1 VPAGDFYEFLGR
13 LGHKIL
19 RAGDATWYDVQ
30 PRVLLAVPHFR
41 TLSLSEETIGQLLA
55 EHRLRA
61 LRFPTDTTQFGF
73 ESTLA
78 INCNRDYGLKALH
91 RKARNQTLRALERC
105 TIERTDFAFLARE
118 GLRLNRDTAA
128 RQRVRNQFV
137 DESYWTRYCG
147 AAAQCEGVASWCA
160 FLEGRLAAFLI
171 AAEIDGWV
179 EWIVNHSLNEARQAY
194 PNNALAYVVGQHYL
208 QQDPRCAGI
217 CYGLGSLEPTPD
229 LDHFKARMGW
239 NLVPIKQRL
248 ALSGSYHLAGQFAP
262 MWGLR
267 LLGRLT
273 QRTYRARKAVAIL
286 TRYKVQSAGTIAQ
299 HESRA
304 DRVERAPGGGQNN
317 DEI

>member
-1 VPAGDFYEFLGR
+1 MPAGDFYEFLGR

-19 RAGDATWYDVQ
+19 SAGGATWYDVQ

-41 TLSLSEETIGQLLA
+41 TVSLSEETIGWLLA

-61 LRFPTDTTQFGF
+61 LRFPTDPAQFGF
-73 ESTLA
+73 ESTLT

-105 TIERTDFAFLARE
+105 TIERTEFAFLARE
-118 GLRLNRDTAA
+118 GLRLNRDTAT
-128 RQRVRNQFV
+128 RQHVGNQFV
-137 DESYWTRYCG
+137 DESYWTRYCY
-147 AAAQCEGVASWCA
+147 AASQCQGLASWCA

-171 AAEIDGWV
+171 AVEIDGWV
-179 EWIVNHSLNEARQAY
+179 EWIVNHALSETRQAY
-194 PNNALAYVVGQHYL
+194 PNNALAYVAGQHYL
-208 QQDPRCAGI
+208 QDPGCAGI

-229 LDHFKARMGW
+229 LDHFKTRMGW
-239 NLVPIKQRL
+239 NLVPIRQRL
-248 ALSGSYHLAGQFAP
+248 ALSGSYHLASQITP

-273 QRTYRARKAVAIL
+273 RRTYRARKAVAIF
-286 TRYKVQSAGTIAQ
+286 TRYKAQSAGVMMPQ
-299 HESRA
+299 ESRA
-304 DRVERAPGGGQNN
+304 DFVERQPGGGQRK